1 MQHFFQV
8 LFGFSKWKV
17 VIELPIRVYFC
28 LPAEQY
34 DQQYLILLSFLR
46 ENGWT
51 NSLHILC
58 EVK

>member
-46 ENGWT
+46 ENG
-51 NSLHILC
+51 
-58 EVK
+58 